1 MNNDQYLQ
9 CGDFQVP
16 HPMKYQTK
24 PTQAR
29 LRQVF
34 NSNDWL
40 MSEKK
45 DGSFFQLIVN
55 KNGDVGLFS
64 RTISR
69 KNGEYVNKIANVPH
83 IEKFGLS
90 LPANTI
96 LLGEI
101 YFHGSKSNLITKVMG
116 CLPKT
121 AIARQED
128 GDTYGGKM
136 RYYIFDCLMY
146 DGEELINTPFEK
158 RIEYFKKL
166 PVNDNIDIA
175 ENWGE
180 DFEKHLR
187 DIFNSNGEGAVFKR
201 KDMLYE
207 PGKRP
212 SSCFKWKKHL
222 DSVDLICI
230 RLEDPE
236 YYYTGKEIETWPYW
250 MEHAK
255 AIDGENL
262 WYPIFG
268 LYYERYKKHPHAYK
282 PVTKPAFYSWKNSM
296 SLGCYKDGK
305 IVYVGKVAS
314 GLTDSM
320 RQDMAEHPEKYLNK
334 VIQVS
339 CMSVDPKE
347 GTLRHPVFEQIRE
360 DKNPEECIYEE
371 IFK

>member
-1 MNNDQYLQ
+1 MNINYYLQ

-24 PTQAR
+24 PTKAR
-29 LRQVF
+29 LQQAF
-34 NSNDWL
+34 NSNEWL

-55 KNGDVGLFS
+55 KKGDVGLFS

-83 IEKFGLS
+83 IENYALLN
-90 LPANTI
+90 LPKNTI

-128 GDTYGGKM
+128 GDIYGGKM
-136 RYYIFDCLMY
+136 RYYVFDCLMY
-146 DGEELINTPFEK
+146 NGKELINTPFEE
-158 RIEYFKKL
+158 RIKYLDKL
-166 PVNDNIDIA
+166 PKNEYIDIA
-175 ENWGE
+175 ENWG
-180 DFEKHLR
+180 DNFEKHLQ
-187 DIFNSNGEGAVFKR
+187 DIFNANGEGAVFKR

-212 SSCFKWKKHL
+212 QSCFKWKEHL
-222 DSVDLICI
+222 DSVDLVCI
-230 RLEDPE
+230 GLEDPE
-236 YYYTGKEIETWPYW
+236 YYYTGKEAETWPYKD
-250 MEHAK
+250 A
-255 AIDGENL
+255 DGFN
-262 WYPIFG
+262 IT
-268 LYYERYKKHPHAYK
+268 KHAY
-282 PVTKPAFYSWKNSM
+282 YGWKNSL

-314 GLTDSM
+314 GLTDAM
-320 RQDMAEHPEKYLNK
+320 RQDMAEYPDNYLNK

-347 GTLRHPVFEQIRE
+347 GTLRHPVFEQVRN
-360 DKNPEECIYEE
+360 DKNPEECLWED
-371 IFK
+371 IFKC